1 MHSTHMYIG
10 LGWKNQTSKCMH
22 QFMLSN
28 SSTELTHE
36 SATNISTQEIGV
48 LCHNVHIQCM
58 CRYKI
63 ADDQETFSL
72 CGRNLKIFKSER

>member
-48 LCHNVHIQCM
+48 LCRNVHIQYIQHVDT
-58 CRYKI
+58 R
-63 ADDQETFSL
+63 
-72 CGRNLKIFKSER
+72 